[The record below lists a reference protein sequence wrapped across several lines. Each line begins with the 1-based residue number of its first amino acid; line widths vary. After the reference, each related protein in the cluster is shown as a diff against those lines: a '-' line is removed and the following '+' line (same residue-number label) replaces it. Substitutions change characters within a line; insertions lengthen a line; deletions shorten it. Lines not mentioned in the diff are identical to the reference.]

1 MIDWYEV
8 WERFC
13 ITTENG
19 MSDKEA
25 KMHILVEYGSKW
37 LKWLESRLDKIKAE
51 VKE

>member
-1 MIDWYEV
+1 M
-8 WERFC
+8 
-13 ITTENG
+13 TENG